1 MLDTKEQCT
10 VVLKL
15 EFVRNTA
22 SSDVT
27 NNTQETVI
35 FEPKQILG
43 ILDLRSL
50 GYYKIKQG
58 VLQQNL
64 SKCYHFESA
73 EKKLCEEFNNLV
85 NKLKER

>member
-1 MLDTKEQCT
+1 MIDNEGRCT

-15 EFVRNTA
+15 KFVRNCA
-22 SSDVT
+22 SLDIV

-35 FEPKQILG
+35 FNPNQILG

-50 GYYKIKQG
+50 GYYTIKQG

-64 SKCYHFESA
+64 SKNYHFELV
-73 EKKLCEEFNNLV
+73 EKL
-85 NKLKER
+85 